1 MKPKC
6 DGENFPKRL
15 SIPII
20 KERIAPVCEKYP
32 IRKAY
37 LFGSYARGE
46 ATEKSDVDIRIEGD
60 IKSFFMLSGIYS
72 DFEDALGMELDL
84 LSKLPDSE
92 SFRDNL
98 KRDEVLL
105 YEQ

>member
-1 MKPKC
+1 M
-6 DGENFPKRL
+6 L

-20 KERIAPVCEKYP
+20 KERIAPVCKKYP
-32 IRKAY
+32 IKKAY

-60 IKSFFMLSGIYS
+60 IKSFFTLCGIYS
-72 DFEDALGMELDL
+72 ALEDALEMEIDL
-84 LSKLPDSE
+84 ISVLPESE
-92 SFRDNL
+92 DFRANL

-105 YEQ
+105 YEYQG